1 MKRLIGRF
9 AAIASLTIAYTLLG
23 AGPALAHN
31 GEPESLTHTL
41 KDLALSSAW
50 VAAVL
55 VAVVAFFWVRARLL
69 RSRNR

>member
-1 MKRLIGRF
+1 MIQHLRRL
-9 AAIASLTIAYTLLG
+9 AAIASLTMAATLLA

-50 VAAVL
+50 VTGVL
-55 VAVVAFFWVRARLL
+55 VAALAFFWVRARLV
-69 RSRNR
+69 RSRK